1 MNVDSTVCYYSW
13 AGAGGCACSHSDN
26 GGRRV
31 EATGGGGKGVAG
43 FSLPRLLTPP
53 TVSRLDSLRLRR
65 LVVGG
70 ARAKDDVLLN

>member
-1 MNVDSTVCYYSW
+1 MLTLLYVTIYSW
-13 AGAGGCACSHSDN
+13 TGAGGCSHSDN

-53 TVSRLDSLRLRR
+53 TVSRFDSLRLRR